1 MKVLTLMRSPW
12 PRFPVPLIDPH
23 HLLSLLGTIGDRYSI
38 EALSE
43 CESTNTVLL
52 ERARNDSARAA
63 VAKSA
68 LLVAD
73 RQSAG
78 RGRLGRRWLSSP
90 EGSLTFSVL
99 WHFAGDAARLS
110 GLPLAVGLA
119 VARALAVCGAR
130 GVGLKWPNDIL
141 LGGGKVGGILLE
153 AEAAPTGMLAVL
165 GIGLNL
171 RMPVGKAEEF
181 LYPPAALAQVNE
193 PVPERHRIL
202 AQVLIELVN
211 VLDCFAAT
219 GFAPLRTDWQ
229 DRHAWQ
235 GRHVRLLNDGLADR
249 QGICLGADAD
259 GALLLQTAAGI
270 ERCFSGD
277 LSLRAA

>member
-1 MKVLTLMRSPW
+1 MDPF
-12 PRFPVPLIDPH
+12 PRAPLIDPR

-43 CESTNTVLL
+43 CESTNTMLL
-52 ERARNDSARAA
+52 ERARKDGATA
-63 VAKSA
+63 VARSA

-73 RQSAG
+73 KQSAG

-99 WHFAGDAARLS
+99 WHFTGGAARLS

-119 VARALAVCGAR
+119 VARALAACGAH

-141 LGGGKVGGILLE
+141 LDGGKVGGILLE

-171 RMPVGKAEEF
+171 RMPAGDAKEF
-181 LYPPAALAQVNE
+181 LYPPAALAQVLE
-193 PVPERHRIL
+193 PVPDRHRVL
-202 AQVLIELVN
+202 AQVLIELVD
-211 VLDCFAAT
+211 VLDRFAVA
-219 GFAPLRTDWQ
+219 GFAPLRAEWQ
-229 DRHAWQ
+229 ARHAWQ
-235 GRHVRLLNDGLADR
+235 ARHVRLLNDGQADR
-249 QGICLGADAD
+249 EGICLGADAD
-259 GALLLQTAAGI
+259 GALLLQTSSGM